1 MSVSRFIIY
10 SKLIKCIINIAKIMT
25 TSVATTA
32 SNVIYMNS
40 NNFVLLMDFRENTH
54 IHIWFLHQDKM
65 TGNNF
70 VNLKQQQSG

>member
-1 MSVSRFIIY
+1 MPVSRFIIY

-25 TSVATTA
+25 TSVTTTV

-40 NNFVLLMDFRENTH
+40 KNFVLLMDFRENTH
-54 IHIWFLHQDKM
+54 IHIWFLHQDRM

>member
-10 SKLIKCIINIAKIMT
+10 SKLFKCIINIAKIMT
-25 TSVATTA
+25 TSVATTV
-32 SNVIYMNS
+32 SKLYMNS